1 MSYRS
6 TLLLLTSAACLGL
19 APNPARGSVVELNS
33 THLVTASMP
42 GRSLLVAQGAASTP
56 VKRPTLRPGYRGPTV
71 TELQKSLK
79 QQGYYDGVPDGA
91 YDQKTKTAVAQFQKA
106 VGLTAD
112 GVAGSATWNSLQT
125 AQPRKSAPLP
135 SSPSPT
141 QSIAATN
148 CVQQPAQPLKWVL
161 GSIAV
166 SALGGGLFLWGR
178 HSGKAAKRSD
188 PSVAKNKGFSDHNPS
203 SDRYPTT
210 VLPAGDSL
218 DANNANHSATDR
230 LAVGETTRLSRINIV
245 DELVNDLQSS
255 DPTKRRKAI
264 WELGQRGDSQAVQPL
279 VNLMV
284 DSDSQQRSLILTALS
299 EIGTR
304 TLKPMNRALAMSL
317 QDQSPDVRKNAIR
330 DLTRI
335 YDLITQISQL
345 LHYAVDDADTEVQ
358 ETAQWALGQLNR
370 IRSTSGL
377 DNLPALHNSSNSPGS
392 LSEEGAP

>member
-1 MSYRS
+1 
-6 TLLLLTSAACLGL
+6 
-19 APNPARGSVVELNS
+19 
-33 THLVTASMP
+33 
-42 GRSLLVAQGAASTP
+42 
-56 VKRPTLRPGYRGPTV
+56 
-71 TELQKSLK
+71 
-79 QQGYYDGVPDGA
+79 
-91 YDQKTKTAVAQFQKA
+91 
-106 VGLTAD
+106 
-112 GVAGSATWNSLQT
+112 
-125 AQPRKSAPLP
+125 
-135 SSPSPT
+135 
-141 QSIAATN
+141 
-148 CVQQPAQPLKWVL
+148 
-161 GSIAV
+161 
-166 SALGGGLFLWGR
+166 
-178 HSGKAAKRSD
+178 
-188 PSVAKNKGFSDHNPS
+188 VAKNKGFSDHNPS